1 MGAHWARTGQ
11 SLRTQREAEVDP
23 RSARAYAAAMHPLP
37 IDPCVVEECR
47 SLAGQVAD
55 QVQSFIFGHTTV
67 SIERTVLRAFGV
79 DGVDGE
85 GVPLVNRCVERYRL
99 ARVLDR
105 GIASLLGL
113 VLLQRPQLSMQE
125 AAEELAFGSALPEG
139 EALLST
145 LDQQH
150 AAIAQVLVEPTRR
163 ALLQIDTARQQR
175 MAAWHRLGLGP
186 DRAPPTGEVIRPGG
200 GPPLKYVIVATGNIY
215 DDADQARAAAQV
227 GADIIAVIRSTAQS
241 LIDYVPY
248 GATTEGYGGTWAT
261 QENFR
266 IVRRALDAEQEK
278 LGRYLQQVNYSSGL
292 CMPEIAYLGAVER
305 LDMLLNDAMYGI
317 LFRDINPKRTLC
329 DQYFSRRIIAR
340 AGMIINTGEDNYLT
354 TADAVEKAHTVLAS
368 QFINEAF
375 AFRAGLREEQ
385 MGLGHAFEI
394 DKALPD
400 SFVLE
405 LAQAL
410 LVRQLFPHHPIKWMP
425 ATKHKTGDIFWSHR
439 VDGLFDLVGVMTEQT
454 IELLGMMTEAIHTP
468 LLHDRFAAIK
478 GADYVFTAA
487 RSLGK
492 ELRFDP
498 DGKVVTRAKQVLGDA
513 RDMLRRVAH
522 DGLFAAIGAGEF
534 ADVKRPENGGR
545 GLDGVIA
552 RAANYQ
558 NPILADL
565 EGRTASA

>member
-1 MGAHWARTGQ
+1 
-11 SLRTQREAEVDP
+11 
-23 RSARAYAAAMHPLP
+23 MHPLP
-37 IDPCVVEECR
+37 IDPSIVEECR
-47 SLAGQVAD
+47 ALAAQVAD
-55 QVQSFIFGHTTV
+55 QVQSFINAHTTV
-67 SIERTVLRAFGV
+67 SIERTVLRAYGV

-99 ARVLDR
+99 AGVLDR

-113 VLLQRPQLSMQE
+113 LLLRRPQLPVQE
-125 AAEELAFGSALPEG
+125 AAEELAFGSSLPEG
-139 EALLST
+139 AELIAALRE
-145 LDQQH
+145 H
-150 AAIAQVLVEPTRR
+150 HGAIAKALVEPTQR
-163 ALLQIDTARQQR
+163 AVSRIDLARQQR
-175 MAAWHRLGLGP
+175 LAAWHRLGLGP
-186 DRAPPTGEVIRPGG
+186 NHPPPTTTDNVVRAGG

-266 IVRRALDAEQEK
+266 IVRSALDAEQEK

-292 CMPEIAYLGAVER
+292 CMPEIAFLGAVER

-340 AGMIINTGEDNYLT
+340 AGIIINTGEDNYLT

-410 LVRQLFPHHPIKWMP
+410 LVRQLFPRHPIKWMP

-439 VDGLFDLVGVMTEQT
+439 VDGMFDLLGVMTEQS

-468 LLHDRFAAIK
+468 LLHDRWAAIK
-478 GADYVFTAA
+478 GADYIFTAA
-487 RSLGK
+487 RSLSK

-498 DGKVVTRAKQVLGDA
+498 EGMVVSRAKHVLGDA
-513 RDMLRRVAH
+513 RELLSKVAR
-522 DGLFAAIGAGEF
+522 DGLLAAIAAGEF

-552 RAANYQ
+552 RAADYQ
-558 NPILADL
+558 NPILAVL
-565 EGRTASA
+565 EGRTAAA